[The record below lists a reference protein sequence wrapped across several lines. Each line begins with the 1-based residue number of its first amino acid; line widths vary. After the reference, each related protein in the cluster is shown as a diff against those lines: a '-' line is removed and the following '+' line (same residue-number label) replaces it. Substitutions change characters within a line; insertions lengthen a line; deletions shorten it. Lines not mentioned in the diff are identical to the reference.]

1 MTTLDDCKKS
11 VEQASCLPPR
21 YYVSDDCYREE
32 ANKLFTRQWIG
43 IGRSDLVKQ
52 PGDFITLTIVGVPI
66 IVLRDSDNRLRSYAN
81 TCRHRGAQL
90 LQGSGQCRQIRCPFH
105 SWTYAL
111 DGLLKGASHL
121 ENTENFKR
129 EDYGL
134 IEFSIETHAGFA
146 FLCMA
151 KNTPPFDQVIG
162 DFDTYHNG
170 WPLESLVTTRRR
182 EFSVDC
188 NWKAFLDVFNEY
200 YHLQYVHKDSIND
213 LYKPPAPADQTSGAF
228 ASQFGAT
235 QGTGA
240 LLQTQQ
246 QNALPMMPDLPE
258 YEASGARYTW
268 LFPNMT
274 FAAGKESLWV
284 YEACPLS
291 ANRCHVV
298 QSICFPEQSTT
309 TDGFAEKEQFYYDR
323 LDSALEED
331 RIALENQHAGLSSPF
346 ARAGRFSPTME
357 PNVAA
362 FARWYAGVM
371 S

>member
-11 VEQASCLPPR
+11 VEQASCLPPH
-21 YYVSDDCYREE
+21 YYVSDHCYRDEV
-32 ANKLFTRQWIG
+32 ARLFTAQWLG
-43 IGRSDLVKQ
+43 IGRCDLVKQ
-52 PGDFITLTIVGVPI
+52 AGDYITLTIAAVPV
-66 IVLRDSDNRLRSYAN
+66 IVIRDSDNRLRAYGNS
-81 TCRHRGAQL
+81 CRHRGAQL

-105 SWTYAL
+105 SWTYGL

-121 ENTENFKR
+121 ESIENFQR

-134 IEFSIETHAGFA
+134 IEFSVMTHAGFA

-151 KNTPPFDQVIG
+151 KEPPPFEQTIG

-170 WPLESLVTTRRR
+170 WPLESLITTRRR
-182 EFSVDC
+182 ELTVDC
-188 NWKAFLDVFNEY
+188 NWKAFIDVFNEY

-213 LYKPPAPADQTSGAF
+213 LYKMPDPADATSGSF
-228 ASQFGAT
+228 ATQFGVT
-235 QGTGA
+235 QGTGG
-240 LLQTQQ
+240 LLQSQQ
-246 QNALPMMPDLPE
+246 EKALPIMPGLPE
-258 YEASGARYTW
+258 REASGARYTW

-284 YEACPLS
+284 YEAYPLG
-291 ANRCHVV
+291 AGQCHVV
-298 QSICFPEQSTT
+298 QSICFPEQSMAVA
-309 TDGFAEKEQFYYDR
+309 DFAEKERFYYDR
-323 LDSALEED
+323 LDAALEED
-331 RIALENQHAGLSSPF
+331 RIALENQHRGLSSPF
-346 ARAGRFSPTME
+346 ATAGRFSPTME